1 MNAALAAPVAPSPVA
16 PSPVAPL
23 TAAPTPL
30 TQPAIAE
37 HAPSSIAYTYKRFP
51 LTVVRGDGVT
61 LWDDAGRSY
70 LDFMS
75 GIATNA
81 LGYNDAGVNA
91 AIAKGLS
98 TGLIHLSNLV
108 TNEPAERFAHFLTAR
123 TFADK
128 VFFCNSGVEAV
139 EGAIKFARRW
149 GRSVDAEGGKHEI
162 VAVRGS
168 FHGRLGAALAAT
180 DRAAYRMPFRPLTPG
195 VTIAERDIESLSAI
209 LSAQTTA
216 AVIVEPVQ
224 GEGGVRPLDHA
235 FLRALRVLT
244 RERNILLI
252 LDEIQCGLGRTGCF
266 LAHEPVGIRPDIV
279 TLAKPLAGGLPMGAI
294 LLTDE
299 VAGAL
304 KPGEHGTT
312 FGGGPLVT
320 HVALHVCE
328 RLADAAFL
336 ARVREDGAW
345 FGAQLA
351 ALKHRH
357 SCVRAVRGVGYM
369 WGVDV
374 TEPASAVIERAR
386 ERGLLILSAGDHTLR
401 ILPPLVATRE
411 ELQRAVTILDQALQD
426 VVASV

>member
-1 MNAALAAPVAPSPVA
+1 MTSALATPVASSAIPSPA
-16 PSPVAPL
+16 TDPV
-23 TAAPTPL
+23 T
-30 TQPAIAE
+30 
-37 HAPSSIAYTYKRFP
+37 SSIAYTYKRFP
-51 LTVVRGDGVT
+51 VTIVRGEGVT
-61 LWDDAGRSY
+61 LYDAAGNAY
-70 LDFMS
+70 LDCMS

-91 AIAKGLS
+91 AITEALS

-108 TNEPAERFAHFLTAR
+108 TNEPAEKFAHFLTSR

-149 GRSVDAEGGKHEI
+149 GRTVDPEGGKHGI
-162 VAVRGS
+162 VSVRGS

-195 VTIAERDIESLSAI
+195 VTIVERDLDALRAVLSAD
-209 LSAQTTA
+209 STA
-216 AVIVEPVQ
+216 AVIIEPVQ
-224 GEGGVRPLDHA
+224 GEGGLRPVDHD
-235 FLRALRVLT
+235 FLRALRELT

-266 LAHEPVGIRPDIV
+266 LAHEPIGIKPDIV
-279 TLAKPLAGGLPMGAI
+279 TLAKPLAGGLPMGAV
-294 LLTDE
+294 LLTHA
-299 VAGAL
+299 VADAL

-320 HVALHVCE
+320 HVALHVCQ
-328 RLADAAFL
+328 RLADPALL

-345 FGAQLA
+345 FGARLA
-351 ALKHRH
+351 ALKDTHA
-357 SCVRAVRGVGYM
+357 SVRAVRGVGYM

-374 TEPASAVIERAR
+374 TEPASAIIERAR
-386 ERGLLILSAGDHTLR
+386 AKGLLIISAGDHTLR
-401 ILPPLVATRE
+401 ILPPLVATRDD
-411 ELQRAVTILDQALQD
+411 LDRAVTLLDQALRD
-426 VVASV
+426 TVPSF